1 MISNIPYGNSKI
13 EFRISSKYEPDIIL
27 PNTFTALDKPE
38 SHVRN
43 NLINPIDVINAG
55 NISKGKKIGIS
66 VNDATRPVPNSIL
79 LPPLLDYLEQNGV
92 AKGDISFFISTGTH
106 RISNSDEIDQIF
118 PSSII
123 RHYPIHRHDCDD
135 SANLESLGT
144 TSRNTPIYINKL
156 FFHQDAKIV
165 VGNIEPHHFMGY
177 SGGAKSAAIGL
188 AGRETIRMNHFHLL
202 ETGSFIGNYDSNP
215 TRLDLEEIG
224 DKVQITAALNVVLN
238 SDKEIVSVL
247 WGTPRG
253 VMKYG
258 IPISRQVCQKK
269 IEKKY
274 DLIIASPGGYP
285 KDINLYQAQKAITHV
300 SLIAKKKGTI
310 ILAAECREGLGSH
323 EFEKYLSQFNSFQDV
338 ISNFIN
344 SRFEIGPHKA
354 YQLALQALQNRII
367 LVSSIKASILEKT
380 HLEFTSSLEK
390 AIEMAS
396 NSLIPDLAIAIVPYA
411 TNTMLY

>member
-1 MISNIPYGNSKI
+1 MISNIPYGISKI
-13 EFRISSKYEPDIIL
+13 EFGLSSVYDTDIIL
-27 PNTFTALDKPE
+27 PNTFTVLADPE
-38 SHVRN
+38 SRVYN
-43 NLINPIDVINAG
+43 SLKNPIDVIETG
-55 NISKGKKIGIS
+55 NISQGKKIGIS

-79 LPPLLDYLEQNGV
+79 LPPLLDYLEQKGM
-92 AKGDISFFISTGTH
+92 AKEDITFFIATGTH
-106 RISNSDEIDQIF
+106 KTSNSDEVEQIF

-123 RHYPIHRHDCDD
+123 RKYPIHRHDCDD
-135 SANLESLGT
+135 STNLELLCK

-188 AGRETIRMNHFHLL
+188 AGRETIRMNHSHLM
-202 ETGSFIGNYDSNP
+202 EPNSFIGNYDSNP

-224 DKVQITAALNVVLN
+224 DKIQITAALNVVLN

-253 VMKYG
+253 VMKGG

-300 SLIAKKKGTI
+300 SLIARKNGVI

-323 EFEKYLSQFNSFQDV
+323 EFENYFNQFNSFQDV
-338 ISNFIN
+338 INNFIN

-354 YQLALQALQNRII
+354 YQLALQAVQNRII
-367 LVSSIKASILEKT
+367 LVSSINASILEKT
-380 HLEFTSSLEK
+380 HLEFTSSLEN
-390 AIEMAS
+390 AVELAS
-396 NSLIPDLAIAIVPYA
+396 NSLMPDSAIAIVPYA